1 MSMMPLPKWLAFG
14 TGIGLEV
21 GKDDLRVSVARLRPS
36 GPQPAGAAA
45 IARYKERHAAEW
57 GAEYGEFLRR
67 HSAGHLAAVVLL
79 PRRDVVVRL
88 LSLPGV
94 SKRDLPAAIA
104 LQVDT
109 LHPFPE
115 GEAVWDWSRLDS
127 TGAVLVGIT
136 RRSTIERYAALFAEA
151 GVKISGFTFSG
162 AAFYSALRLPG
173 SAPPEGFVAL
183 GESEEGLEVYGE
195 SPTRPFFSACLN
207 WPVEKAADL
216 AAAELRLPAG
226 TAPLELASML
236 PAPPGS
242 LLAGDTLAYAAGLA
256 GACPWRP
263 LPVNLLPA
271 EQRSSGSRAV
281 FVPTAALTLL
291 LVVAVGVWAAVSP
304 IQGRRYLA
312 ALQSEIARLEPAA
325 GRAAELD
332 RAIAAARARARL
344 LDDFRRRSKADLDA
358 LQELTKLLAPPI
370 WLSTLELAPNSV
382 NLAGEAEQASPL
394 LKLLD
399 SSPLFRDSEFT
410 VPLARS
416 GTNEIF
422 RIRGSREGVPQ

>member
-173 SAPPEGFVAL
+173 SANRAAYRATVEWRVMPTSTASL
-183 GESEEGLEVYGE
+183 ESRRDQSHTA
-195 SPTRPFFSACLN
+195 SPSGKGWRVSA
-207 WPVEKAADL
+207 WSA
-216 AAAELRLPAG
+216 
-226 TAPLELASML
+226 M
-236 PAPPGS
+236 
-242 LLAGDTLAYAAGLA
+242 AAGKSRL
-256 GACPWRP
+256 GTPGR
-263 LPVNLLPA
+263 L
-271 EQRSSGSRAV
+271 SSRTTTSRRGNST
-281 FVPTAALTLL
+281 TAA
-291 LVVAVGVWAAVSP
+291 
-304 IQGRRYLA
+304 R
-312 ALQSEIARLEPAA
+312 
-325 GRAAELD
+325 
-332 RAIAAARARARL
+332 
-344 LDDFRRRSKADLDA
+344 
-358 LQELTKLLAPPI
+358 
-370 WLSTLELAPNSV
+370 
-382 NLAGEAEQASPL
+382 
-394 LKLLD
+394 
-399 SSPLFRDSEFT
+399 
-410 VPLARS
+410 
-416 GTNEIF
+416 
-422 RIRGSREGVPQ
+422 